1 MLDSARRE
9 CLDRL
14 LITGGRHLRL
24 ALTECTVRQP
34 HRALQHSPPAGVQTG
49 LLWAQASGTAQGP
62 AHRVA
67 HQNAFMGCE
76 LRGSRFF
83 SLLADTR

>member
-1 MLDSARRE
+1 MLLTRVQLPSELEAGERRARLPMLDSARRE

-34 HRALQHSPPAGVQTG
+34 HRALRHSPLAGRAGRCPARKLG
-49 LLWAQASGTAQGP
+49 LVL
-62 AHRVA
+62 
-67 HQNAFMGCE
+67 
-76 LRGSRFF
+76 
-83 SLLADTR
+83 